1 MAPMDARRTR
11 CPQAMMGA
19 DGSVSKDFRKRFM
32 FFVGDSRARR
42 LLEGEAVAARPPEA
56 GETITGRLDSGA
68 ELMGCVGT
76 AMLVTCRVV
85 LMLEH
90 GYAGASGFSGVKR
103 RAVAAEHFDGRPFR
117 KHRERRRRVS
127 AEFLGCVDDLSAH
140 DGEYGF
146 DAFDVIFG

>member
-1 MAPMDARRTR
+1 
-11 CPQAMMGA
+11 
-19 DGSVSKDFRKRFM
+19 
-32 FFVGDSRARR
+32 
-42 LLEGEAVAARPPEA
+42 
-56 GETITGRLDSGA
+56 
-68 ELMGCVGT
+68 MGCVGT
-76 AMLVTCRVV
+76 AKLVTCRVV

-90 GYAGASGFSGVKR
+90 GYAGASGFSDVKR

-146 DAFDVIFG
+146 DAFDVIFGDGKVIIGKDGKVSELAWGKGAFF